1 MKKEI
6 TVTLKTRLQKFDNH
20 GEKSGWTYIEIP
32 EDLAQKLLP
41 GNKKMFQ
48 VKGTIDTHPISGVFL
63 LPMGDGTFILPVN
76 AAMRK
81 GIRKKEG
88 AMAAVTL
95 QPDAKKYELN
105 RELMECL
112 QEEQEVLVYFR
123 SLPPSRQHY
132 FSKWVDAA
140 KTDATKVQ
148 RISRVVH
155 ALQNK
160 WDYGQMIRFYKQR

>member
-1 MKKEI
+1 
-6 TVTLKTRLQKFDNH
+6 
-20 GEKSGWTYIEIP
+20 
-32 EDLAQKLLP
+32 
-41 GNKKMFQ
+41 
-48 VKGTIDTHPISGVFL
+48 DTHPISGVFL